1 MYYVLL
7 QVRHLSETEAKEALM
22 ARLSY
27 AATLRARE
35 ICRLSRQLLNLHQTA
50 KLAFTVAPLVRININ
65 IYMLYKII

>member
-1 MYYVLL
+1 M
-7 QVRHLSETEAKEALM
+7 SETEAKEALM

-50 KLAFTVAPLVRININ
+50 KLAFTVAPLVSIGRK
-65 IYMLYKII
+65 MLTRVILFKYQMI

>member
-1 MYYVLL
+1 M
-7 QVRHLSETEAKEALM
+7 SETEAHEALM

-50 KLAFTVAPLVRININ
+50 KLAFTVAPLVRNV
-65 IYMLYKII
+65 YMYLQNYVGTHS

>member
-1 MYYVLL
+1 M
-7 QVRHLSETEAKEALM
+7 SETEATEALM

-50 KLAFTVAPLVRININ
+50 KLAFTVAPLVRIT
-65 IYMLYKII
+65 IYLYTDICYCISVN

>member
-1 MYYVLL
+1 
-7 QVRHLSETEAKEALM
+7 M

-50 KLAFTVAPLVRININ
+50 KLAFTVAPLVRITIHLYSCIFFYFSTTVLES
-65 IYMLYKII
+65 IYLTSPQQLSSA

>member
-1 MYYVLL
+1 
-7 QVRHLSETEAKEALM
+7 M

-50 KLAFTVAPLVRININ
+50 KLAFTVAPLVRVHRCLQMFILNLILVSDYLTFITLN
-65 IYMLYKII
+65 VLIKTL

>member
-1 MYYVLL
+1 M
-7 QVRHLSETEAKEALM
+7 SEIEAKEALI

-50 KLAFTVAPLVRININ
+50 KLAFTVAPLVRFNK
-65 IYMLYKII
+65 YLYKCLI